1 VVGLS
6 KQVSETQAH
15 AGDALTYSIA
25 VTVTGNSA
33 TGLVVTDILPPNV
46 TFTGFTATNLVP
58 GTFTQATGVLQW
70 VMPSP
75 LAVGV
80 YTLSYQTQVNNF
92 VPANTVI
99 LNKAQLTGPT
109 LAPINVSAPVTTI
122 GNFTVKVNVY
132 NSAGEV
138 VKTILVQVFSQPVNS
153 ITLSTS
159 NTITTLNGLG
169 STIQILYDGY
179 LIGTWN
185 GTNNLGQP
193 VSNGSYSIQVDNMG
207 QTGVVTSVDQ
217 TAIVN
222 RSLANITANV
232 YNEAGELIRTLYDVV
247 SDPVGSSM
255 TNVTLSSNIFR
266 PSLATS
272 TAGSSNNLATIFIE
286 TSATPVTLTWDGTNN
301 SSSLVTPGVYTIEV
315 HWNNG
320 SGQTSDISRE
330 IIVMPGSNTI
340 GVAVARPNVLN
351 EANGMITTFDATGV
365 QNAYSIKVQVYTM
378 TGQLIQTLTSSQGLP
393 QTQWNASG
401 MASGIYIAVM
411 EIDNSSGG
419 MLNRQR
425 LKILL
430 LH

>member
-1 VVGLS
+1 VGLS

-15 AGDALTYSIA
+15 AGDLLTYSIA

-33 TGLVVTDILPPNV
+33 TGLVVTDILPPDV
-46 TFTGFTATNLVP
+46 TFTGFTASNLVA
-58 GTFTQATGVLQW
+58 GTFTQATGILQW

-80 YTLSYQTQVNNF
+80 YTLSYQTTVNNF

-99 LNKAQLTGPT
+99 LNKAQITSAGSL
-109 LAPINVSAPVTTI
+109 LPIVASVPVTTI

-138 VKTILVQVFSQPVNS
+138 VKTISVQVFSQPVNS

-159 NTITTLNGLG
+159 NTITTLNGPG
-169 STIQILYDGY
+169 SIIDIFYNGY

-193 VSNGSYSIQVDNMG
+193 VSNGNYSIQVDNMG
-207 QTGVVTSVDQ
+207 QTGVVTSVAQ

-232 YNEAGELIRTLYDVV
+232 YNEAGELVRTLYNVV
-247 SDPVGSSM
+247 SDPVGSTM
-255 TNVTLSSNIFR
+255 NNVTLSSNILR
-266 PSLATS
+266 PSVAAPAGGS
-272 TAGSSNNLATIFIE
+272 TTNVANILIE
-286 TSATPVTLTWDGTNN
+286 TSGTPVTLTWDGTN
-301 SSSLVTPGVYTIEV
+301 SGGTIVTPGVYTIAV
-315 HWNNG
+315 HWNDG
-320 SGQTSDISRE
+320 TGQTSDISRE
-330 IIVMPGSNTI
+330 IIVMPGPGASGI
-340 GVAVARPNVLN
+340 AVARPNVLN
-351 EANGMITTFDATGV
+351 ATNGMTATFDATGI

-378 TGQLIQTLTSSQGLP
+378 TGQLVQVLTSPQGSP
-393 QTQWNASG
+393 IVPWNATG

-411 EIDNSSGG
+411 EVDNSNGG
-419 MLNRQR
+419 VISRQR
-425 LKILL
+425 LKVLL